1 MTDEIDNNYKLLKL
15 KADVYDIIRQQE
27 QLSNQN
33 NVLQEYKIKISQEI
47 QTLEKEIGDSN
58 QKPS

>member
-33 NVLQEYKIKISQEI
+33 NAMQEYKIKISQEI
-47 QTLEKEIGDSN
+47 QKLENEINESN
-58 QKPS
+58 QKTS